1 MRLIGPGLE
10 LRMRLRCEEP
20 RMIHKLNHLDNMLIR
35 RNAAQPHAA
44 LFQSIAV
51 VVVYLIAMA
60 MALKDK
66 LPPIGGIGLSILL
79 QYAWI
84 LPQAHRSAQVGY
96 ILLIQH

>member
-1 MRLIGPGLE
+1 MGPGLE

-66 LPPIGGIGLSILL
+66 LPPIGGIGLATSCNT
-79 QYAWI
+79 AGI
-84 LPQAHRSAQVGY
+84 LPRSIVPPKSDTSF
-96 ILLIQH
+96 